1 MESKYAGKCSVCET
15 PWKVGEQI
23 HYSKDPKIICTNMEC
38 FKEQGGSI
46 SEYNP
51 QQTFGG
57 SSKGGSSYKSNYPVP
72 RTLEQKLSDM
82 VVLDTQIAKLATDR
96 LKVVEQN
103 IGTLETSEKLIFLES
118 WARTIATSFNQ
129 R

>member
-1 MESKYAGKCSVCET
+1 MSSKYAGSCTKCET

-23 HYSKDPKIICTNMEC
+23 HYSKDPKIICPNMEC
-38 FKEQGGSI
+38 FTEQGGSI

-51 QQTFGG
+51 QKTFGSG
-57 SSKGGSSYKSNYPVP
+57 GGSSYKNNYPAP

-82 VVLDTQIAKLATDR
+82 AVLDEQIAKLATNR
-96 LKVVEQN
+96 LKIVEEN